1 MQDELL
7 STVRVQLE
15 LALRLSSYV
24 LVVILGVTLIA
35 LSLVSMWK
43 ETHHGQSLREIIW
56 FSSAIIIGFFAAI
69 APLAGYLQKARSM
82 EKTSHR
88 IEVMK
93 FGSAKSA
100 AFALLFQ
107 L

>member
-1 MQDELL
+1 VQ
-7 STVRVQLE
+7 VQLE

-43 ETHHGQSLREIIW
+43 EPHHGQSLREIMW
-56 FSSAIIIGFFAAI
+56 FSLAIIGFFAAI
-69 APLAGYLQKARSM
+69 ALLAGYLQKAKSM
-82 EKTSHR
+82 EKTSHP

-100 AFALLFQ
+100 ASALLFQ

>member
-1 MQDELL
+1 VQ
-7 STVRVQLE
+7 VQLE

-24 LVVILGVTLIA
+24 LAVSLGVILIA

-43 ETHHGQSLREIIW
+43 ETHQGQSLREII
-56 FSSAIIIGFFAAI
+56 SLSLAIIALFAAI
-69 APLAGYLQKARSM
+69 ALLAGYLQKAKSM

-93 FGSAKSA
+93 LGSAKSA
-100 AFALLFQ
+100 ASALPFQ
-107 L
+107 S